1 MQALVYLG
9 PGRMEVEERLEPS
22 PGPGEVVIASHLSA
36 ICGSDLHAFRE
47 ASPRRVPP
55 LVMGH
60 ETVGEIVAVGDGVS
74 ADRVGERVVLKPTLS
89 CGECSFCRSGA
100 TNLCTTGR
108 LIGRDLTGGFA
119 ERFAVPEA
127 AAVTLPTDMPDELAV
142 LTEPLANAVHVAER
156 DVREGDTVL
165 VIGSGP
171 IGVLMMRAAL
181 LYGARRV
188 FATDTNTERLRFAEA
203 QGARIIE
210 GDAETAVQ
218 EATGGEGADLV
229 IDAAGFESTWALGL
243 QAARAG
249 GRITPVGLGSLSG
262 SLDYISVIAKEVT
275 ITGSYAWTDRDFGRS
290 LALLSEGALDPA
302 GWITTRSLEEGQRA
316 FEDAARGAGPFKV
329 ALEPR

>member
-1 MQALVYLG
+1 
-9 PGRMEVEERLEPS
+9 MEVEERPEPV
-22 PGPGEVVIASHLSA
+22 PGPGEVVIGSHLSA

-60 ETVGEIVAVGDGVS
+60 ETVGEIVAVGEGVS
-74 ADRVGERVVLKPTLS
+74 ADRAGERVALKPTLS

-119 ERFAVPEA
+119 ERFVVPEE
-127 AAVTLPTDMPDELAV
+127 AAVTLPAELPDDLAV

-156 DVREGDTVL
+156 DVSEGDTVL

-181 LYGARRV
+181 LQGAERV
-188 FATDTNTERLRFAEA
+188 FATDINAERLRFAEA
-203 QGARIIE
+203 QGARLIE
-210 GDAETAVQ
+210 GDVETAVQ
-218 EATGGEGADLV
+218 EATGGEGVDLV

-243 QAARAG
+243 RAAKAG
-249 GRITPVGLGSLSG
+249 GKITPVGLGSLSG

-275 ITGSYAWTDRDFGRS
+275 ITGSYAWTDRDFERS
-290 LALLSEGALDPA
+290 LELLSQGALEPT
-302 GWITTRSLEEGQRA
+302 GWITTMPFEEGQRA
-316 FEDAARGAGPFKV
+316 FEEAARGEGPFKV
-329 ALEPR
+329 ALDPR

>member
-1 MQALVYLG
+1 
-9 PGRMEVEERLEPS
+9 MEVEERPEPS
-22 PGPGEVVIASHLSA
+22 PGLGEVVIASHLSA

-108 LIGRDLTGGFA
+108 LVGRDLTGGFA
-119 ERFAVPEA
+119 ERFAVPEV
-127 AAVTLPTDMPDELAV
+127 AAVTLPTALPDALAV
-142 LTEPLANAVHVAER
+142 LTEPLANAMHVAER
-156 DVREGDTVL
+156 DVRERDTVL

-181 LYGARRV
+181 LYGAERV
-188 FATDTNTERLRFAEA
+188 LATDTNAERLRFAEA
-203 QGARIIE
+203 QGARLID
-210 GDAETAVQ
+210 GDVEAAVRD
-218 EATGGEGADLV
+218 ATDGQGADLV
-229 IDAAGFESTWALGL
+229 IDAAGFGSTWALGL

-262 SLDYISVIAKEVT
+262 SLDYINVIAKEVM
-275 ITGSYAWTDRDFGRS
+275 ITGSYAWTDRDFERS
-290 LALLSEGALDPA
+290 LELLSEGALEPT
-302 GWITTRSLEEGQRA
+302 GWIATMPLEEGQRA

-329 ALEPR
+329 VLEFG